1 VAPITENIRGEIT
14 QWDIWDTYVEEFR
27 REAKEEEK
35 GGGSAGA
42 VVRKGRTETGEG
54 RYSASF
60 LRSMKIMER
69 MIRQNEE
76 DARYR
81 DYRYYWQ

>member
-1 VAPITENIRGEIT
+1 VAPSTENIRGEIT
-14 QWDIWDTYVEEFR
+14 QWDIWDTYVEEFK

-35 GGGSAGA
+35 GSGSGGA
-42 VVRKGRTETGEG
+42 VVKKGGADAGEG

-60 LRSMKIMER
+60 LRSVKIMER

-76 DARYR
+76 DTRYR